1 MFDGRI
7 QAFKL
12 TKEEWEEIEVEGNE
26 NERKVC
32 LCMLNLGASK
42 KTYTAKSIM
51 TVLGEELYQ
60 EYLHPIILKT
70 YCNNEKAKKPAK
82 KDKKDGD
89 KKGGGK
95 KKGKNDIYSKHIAAE
110 KFKKFK
116 ELSAELPKWNMEN
129 LFHQKNV
136 GFSSNILEVKLL
148 SFLQVKQIQPDDIFN
163 HYELIIALKKCLYYY
178 SSYEGVIENEQNN
191 APVSETCI
199 QLLNEFLER
208 LMKQVNFSVKN
219 IFSDYP
225 KLIFSTKYDDFFE
238 NLDIKPFASQVDIMN
253 IFKAS
258 LYSKSST
265 LFFYRPVIGS
275 GKTTVCLAMAAAIF
289 EYNRHYEKNFGLIFC
304 CGITQVRIQ
313 LGQMIYTALRHEKI
327 TFAVAAID
335 YNNSLRVINH
345 FSCKDE
351 KYPVLIIAD
360 METTSRILAE
370 KSRHYILFM
379 DDPIIDADQEE
390 SPITEKFIHIIQM
403 APSLTVISSATLPT
417 PEDVPNLVRIFRNK
431 NATANVVTIS
441 SDRAKIGQ
449 QIYTEFQNKYYPHL
463 DCINRASLENVIKK
477 VKSSPF
483 LARMYTGSS
492 LYYLEDLFLKISKT
506 ESTVTRIEDYFSNPN
521 MFNQESIENFAM
533 SILEAVLNYED
544 EVIKEFCSSSNYP
557 IENDY
562 SDISLE
568 NLAKKDACKLS
579 GGCLI
584 ASLTPKM
591 FADKWFG
598 SWIEKC
604 DLDEMIKE
612 YQRKVKEFEEGKKKF
627 DDIKNEIERFKE
639 LESYQSMGRIKFKFP
654 ENLKINTKSH
664 LERYGKESLAMVCRK
679 DEEAQNLVIQE
690 LEEDINLMLMSGIGI
705 FDESS
710 IDNQEYH
717 KTIRRKAKANQLAYL
732 ISKTDILYG
741 ANFPLNNIII
751 EKDFSLVFSIN
762 TIFQIMGRAGRMGTS
777 WKSNCFIFEDLKKKL
792 ENHLKLDEK
801 ENSDSTKEA
810 RKIERIVT
818 EIIGQPLSVD
828 ESIEKITIMFGKK
841 KIDAVFAF
849 IPCFWYYCLK
859 LKKNFAL
866 KSKPFI
872 LSDFDIS
879 EYIRIPAYEPGKPL
893 IYSPQKDE
901 KIIILDAEED
911 NVISF
916 IKDNH
921 NVFKNLIIINHQ
933 GTYLIELNKFLKTL
947 DPNIKEKIEVISAFE
962 VSSAKLSFDKYISL
976 IKNEFSLQTIENVIP
991 DHIRIL
997 SKKTF
1002 DLAEYA
1008 KVLKYVDDHHVN
1020 FGKNYPESKWIGSLL
1035 IENLKRDGFFD
1046 NINLQK
1052 IWNLMTYNFDDLN
1065 TEGRK
1070 RYENVVQTLE
1080 PLLRIQKN
1088 LNLLTLLN
1096 EKNEKVV
1103 IFLYKNLPFEHCMHV
1118 SAFADL
1124 ILSKYDECQ
1133 KKTKDLKR
1141 AVGISRKKKGLI
1153 EITFRSDDKD
1163 FAANKFCERYHGGG
1177 HSYAASCELKLEQFE
1192 NWTYVPIKFEF

>member
-1 MFDGRI
+1 MVDGRI

-12 TKEEWEEIEVEGNE
+12 TKEEWEEIEIEGNE
-26 NERKVC
+26 TERKVC
-32 LCMLNLGASK
+32 LCMLNLGTSK

-60 EYLHPIILKT
+60 EYLHSIILKT
-70 YCNNEKAKKPAK
+70 YCNNEKTKKPAK
-82 KDKKDGD
+82 KDKKDGE
-89 KKGGGK
+89 KKGGGGK

-110 KFKKFK
+110 KYKKFK

-163 HYELIIALKKCLYYY
+163 NYELIIALKKCLYYY
-178 SSYEGVIENEQNN
+178 SSYEGVIESDIAK

-199 QLLNEFLER
+199 ELLNEFLER

-225 KLIFSTKYDDFFE
+225 KLIFSTKFDDFFE
-238 NLDIKPFASQVDIMN
+238 NLDIKPFASQVEIVN

-258 LYSKSST
+258 VYSKSST

-275 GKTTVCLAMAAAIF
+275 GKTTVCLAMAAAIL
-289 EYNRHYEKNFGLIFC
+289 EYNKYYEKNIGLIFC

-313 LGQMIYTALRHEKI
+313 LGQMIYTALRHENI

-335 YNNSLRVINH
+335 YTNSLRVINH
-345 FSCKDE
+345 FSCKNE
-351 KYPVLIIAD
+351 KNPALIIAD
-360 METTSRILAE
+360 METTSRLLTE
-370 KSRHYILFM
+370 QSRPYILFM

-390 SPITEKFIHIIQM
+390 SPITEKFINIMQM
-403 APSLTVISSATLPT
+403 APSVTIISSATLPT

-431 NATANVVTIS
+431 NATANVVTVS

-463 DCINRASLENVIKK
+463 DCVDRASLKNVIKK

-492 LYYLEDLFLKISKT
+492 LYHLEDLFLKISKT
-506 ESTVTRIEDYFSNPN
+506 EPTLTRIEEYFSNPT

-533 SILEAVLNYED
+533 SILESLLNFED
-544 EVIKEFCSSSNYP
+544 EIIKEFCSSSNYP
-557 IENDY
+557 IEKDY

-568 NLAKKDACKLS
+568 NLTKKDACKLS

-584 ASLTPKM
+584 ASLSPKS
-591 FADKWFG
+591 FARKWFG
-598 SWIEKC
+598 PWVEKC
-604 DLDEMIKE
+604 DFDEMIKE
-612 YQRKVKEFEEGKKKF
+612 YQRKVKEFEEGKKRF

-639 LESYQSMGRIKFKFP
+639 LESYQSMGRIKFRFP

-679 DEEAQNLVIQE
+679 DEEAQNLVIKE
-690 LEEDINLMLMSGIGI
+690 LEEDVNLMLMSGIGI
-705 FDESS
+705 FDESA
-710 IDNQEYH
+710 IDSPEYH

-777 WKSNCFIFEDLKKKL
+777 WKSNCFIFEDLKEKL

-801 ENSDSTKEA
+801 ENPDSTKEA
-810 RKIERIVT
+810 RKIEKIVT
-818 EIIGQPLSVD
+818 EMIGLPVPVD
-828 ESIEKITIMFGKK
+828 ESIEKITILFGKK
-841 KIDAVFAF
+841 KLDAVLAF
-849 IPCFWYYCLK
+849 LPCFWYYCLK
-859 LKKNFAL
+859 LKKNF
-866 KSKPFI
+866 KSFI

-893 IYSPQKDE
+893 IYIPQQDE
-901 KIIILDAEED
+901 KIIILDAEDD
-911 NVISF
+911 NIIKF
-916 IKDNH
+916 IKDYN
-921 NVFKNLIIINHQ
+921 NVFKKLVIINHQ
-933 GTYLIELNKFLKTL
+933 ETYLEELNKFEKTL
-947 DPNIKEKIEVISAFE
+947 DPITKEKIEIVAALN
-962 VSSAKLSFDKYISL
+962 VSSAKLSFDKYVSL
-976 IKNEFSLQTIENVIP
+976 IKEEFGLQKIETVIP

-1002 DLAEYA
+1002 DLAQYA
-1008 KVLKYVDDHHVN
+1008 EVLKYIDDHHVS
-1020 FGKNYPESKWIGSLL
+1020 FGKTYPESKFIGSLM
-1035 IENLKRDGFFD
+1035 IETLKNDGFFV

-1052 IWNLMTYNFDDLN
+1052 IWNLMTFNAEKLKK
-1065 TEGRK
+1065 EGKK
-1070 RYENVVQTLE
+1070 RYDNIVQTLE
-1080 PLLRIQKN
+1080 PLLNAKF
-1088 LNLLTLLN
+1088 LNALTLLN
-1096 EKNEKVV
+1096 ENNEKVV
-1103 IFLYKNLPFEHCMHV
+1103 VFLYRNLPFEHYMHI

-1124 ILSKYDECQ
+1124 ILSKYDEY
-1133 KKTKDLKR
+1133 KKKIKDLKK
-1141 AVGISRKKKGLI
+1141 AVVFSRKKKGLI
-1153 EITFRSDDKD
+1153 DITFRSEDKE

-1177 HSYAASCELKLEQFE
+1177 HAYSATCELKPEQFD
-1192 NWTYVPIKFEF
+1192 NWTFAPL